1 MGSLC
6 GKGERVPLEK
16 ILNNDTSNYQ
26 TSIGEGNISNYQS
39 NIKIKN
45 KNELLTSFIKF
56 VVIGKTPINE
66 EFNNN
71 ELIRYSEKF
80 FSIGKIFSHISIFLG
95 FSKENDD
102 YDGVCIEYGKYNK
115 DDILYNHNEEYFVC
129 ETGLKYTQMSLNEF
143 IKMIKYY
150 NENSINK
157 YCILTSCNINSETR
171 FDVLLQNLMIGEKY
185 LNNSHFEELI
195 VKDEILEE
203 IENKYSIKNYGNFT
217 NNCQY
222 FASKLLKEIKANI
235 INPSTKKKIDFKKL
249 TSYLPGQIVKILK
262 YNEENYKIFYYPDII
277 DNNLPFFLN
286 INKDI
291 PLIE

>member
-1 MGSLC
+1 MGFLST
-6 GKGERVPLEK
+6 KGERVPLEK
-16 ILNNDTSNYQ
+16 ILNSDASNYA
-26 TSIGEGNISNYQS
+26 TSLGEGNISNYQS

-45 KNELLTSFIKF
+45 KSELLTSLIRF

-115 DDILYNHNEEYFVC
+115 DDILYHQNEEYFVC
-129 ETGLKYTQMSLNEF
+129 DTGLKYTQMSLNVF

-150 NENSINK
+150 NKNLVNK
-157 YCILTSCNINSETR
+157 NCILTSCNINSETR
-171 FDVLLQNLMIGEKY
+171 FDVLLQNLLIGEKY
-185 LNNSHFEELI
+185 LNNSHFKELI

-203 IENKYSIKNYGNFT
+203 IENRYSIKNYGNFT
-217 NNCQY
+217 NNCQD

-262 YNEENYKIFYYPDII
+262 YNEENYKIFDYPEII

>member
-1 MGSLC
+1 MGGLSC
-6 GKGERVPLEK
+6 KRERVPMER
-16 ILNNDTSNYQ
+16 ILTDRSSNYE
-26 TSIGEGNISNYQS
+26 TSIGEGNISN
-39 NIKIKN
+39 IKIKSQ
-45 KNELLTSFIKF
+45 NELLNSLITF
-56 VVIGKTPINE
+56 VVIGITPLDDE
-66 EFNNN
+66 LNNN
-71 ELIRYSEKF
+71 MLIKYSEKF
-80 FSIGKIFSHISIFLG
+80 FPIGKKFSHISLFLG
-95 FSKENDD
+95 FEKVEQD
-102 YDGVCIEYGKYNK
+102 YDGVCIEYGQYKK
-115 DDILYNHNEEYFVC
+115 DDILYKHNEEFFVG
-129 ETGLKYTQMSLNEF
+129 ESGLKYTQMSLNLYTKI
-143 IKMIKYY
+143 IKHY
-150 NENSINK
+150 NKNSENIN
-157 YCILTSCNINSETR
+157 CTLFSCNINSEIR
-171 FDVLLQNLMIGEKY
+171 FDILLQNVNIGEKI
-185 LNNSHFEELI
+185 LNSNNFNNLI
-195 VKDEILEE
+195 IKDEILEE